1 MTAAVGKMLKSST
14 NSCESD
20 WDQFWDDLFSTANQN
35 INIAHDICEVAE
47 PIYAGVELLSAG
59 TATEVCMADSLIE
72 EAEVVVKA
80 VNEGLDCANLKY
92 GVKQFV
98 NYYD

>member
-1 MTAAVGKMLKSST
+1 
-14 NSCESD
+14 
-20 WDQFWDDLFSTANQN
+20 
-35 INIAHDICEVAE
+35 
-47 PIYAGVELLSAG
+47 
-59 TATEVCMADSLIE
+59 MADSLIE
-72 EAEVVVKA
+72 EAEVVVKS